1 MSNTEA
7 VLLIAFVAAC
17 VWAIIERQDAGRQR
31 GRAEF
36 LEQHANAWEQRALE
50 AEAQLD
56 VADSR
61 YATLQALYCE
71 WVRKTL
77 GQSVVLYRME
87 KEE

>member
-7 VLLIAFVAAC
+7 VLFVAFVAAC

-36 LEQHANAWEQRALE
+36 LEQHANAWEQRAIE
-50 AEAQLD
+50 AETKLVIAEG
-56 VADSR
+56 S
-61 YATLQALYCE
+61 YSTLQALYCE

-77 GQSVVLYRME
+77 GNSVAIYKIE
-87 KEE
+87 KE